1 MKRQQLVTHKVED
14 IPDGFVT
21 LSSFGSHSPTRRA
34 TREYALLSDAWQNG
48 SLGGWKLMS
57 SPKDKGGPVYVNKHE
72 ADELVCRLIGE
83 RDSVEAQD
91 QSSSPPQSDVLPQK
105 EEQTQRAECAQI
117 DDSIAYHA
125 ADIRISLARCVA
137 CLGDIYDAI
146 ETVARA
152 TEATA
157 RAVEELATKP
167 TTERT
172 TTHQ

>member
-1 MKRQQLVTHKVED
+1 MKKQQIVTHKVEE

-21 LSSFGSHSPTRRA
+21 LSSYGSHSPTRRA
-34 TREYALLSDAWQNG
+34 TREYAVLSDAWQNG

-57 SPKDKGGPVYVNKHE
+57 SPKDKGGPVYVNKQE
-72 ADELVCRLIGE
+72 ADELVRKLIGE
-83 RDSVEAQD
+83 RESVESQD
-91 QSSSPPQSDVLPQK
+91 SPAHMTQDDVLPQP
-105 EEQTQRAECAQI
+105 TQPSLRVECARI

-125 ADIRISLARCVA
+125 ADIRISLTRCVA

-167 TTERT
+167 ATERKT
-172 TTHQ
+172 TN